1 VTVRRRPRLRLGVTH
16 KLWLSVVAMVV
27 AVLLPVGFAVDRA
40 ATAFYYQQNAAELL
54 ALGQRFADFVA
65 RAPAQGAGEAV
76 RALAEITATPL
87 LVLDGSGAAVAA
99 SSDLAAE
106 VGRRPQNP
114 RILSALGGEPS
125 VFLAADDSLGSLVV
139 AAVPVRSGDQVTG
152 AVVLFR
158 PAAGVRQAAA
168 RVRGLLAAAAAA
180 LFLLLAAFGWL
191 LSRRLV
197 RPLIAMKTAADHL
210 ARGDYTVR
218 VEAPGADELGELA
231 EAVNRLGASLHDLET
246 SRRRFFANISHELRT
261 PLSYLRGYA
270 DALAEGLAASPD
282 QVKEVGRILSDEAR
296 RLGRLVEDLF
306 VLAQAEEGG
315 LSLHLAEVD
324 VGDAARKVLERA
336 RPKADEK
343 GIALEAR
350 IPPGAAVVADP
361 DRLEQILLNL
371 LDNAVRYTPPGG
383 TVRLSVEKGSGDQP
397 AAGPARVPSPSR
409 GRVPAEPAW
418 LHVAVD
424 DTGPGLEGDPGRVWE
439 RFYRGDRSQ
448 SRELG
453 GAGLGLAIVRS
464 LVEAQGGRVWAE
476 ARGPLGGARVGFSL
490 PAPKA
495 VPAEKPPWA
504 RP

>member
-1 VTVRRRPRLRLGVTH
+1 
-16 KLWLSVVAMVV
+16 
-27 AVLLPVGFAVDRA
+27 
-40 ATAFYYQQNAAELL
+40 
-54 ALGQRFADFVA
+54 
-65 RAPAQGAGEAV
+65 
-76 RALAEITATPL
+76 
-87 LVLDGSGAAVAA
+87 
-99 SSDLAAE
+99 
-106 VGRRPQNP
+106 
-114 RILSALGGEPS
+114 
-125 VFLAADDSLGSLVV
+125 
-139 AAVPVRSGDQVTG
+139 
-152 AVVLFR
+152 
-158 PAAGVRQAAA
+158 
-168 RVRGLLAAAAAA
+168 
-180 LFLLLAAFGWL
+180 
-191 LSRRLV
+191 
-197 RPLIAMKTAADHL
+197 
-210 ARGDYTVR
+210 
-218 VEAPGADELGELA
+218 
-231 EAVNRLGASLHDLET
+231 
-246 SRRRFFANISHELRT
+246 
-261 PLSYLRGYA
+261 
-270 DALAEGLAASPD
+270 
-282 QVKEVGRILSDEAR
+282 
-296 RLGRLVEDLF
+296 
-306 VLAQAEEGG
+306 
-315 LSLHLAEVD
+315 

-343 GIALEAR
+343 GIALEAH

-383 TVRLSVEKGSGDQP
+383 TVRLSVEKGSGAQP
-397 AAGPARVPSPSR
+397 APGPARVPSPSR